1 MGRADPA
8 LRKSALKLCSF
19 MPNVHFPCI
28 TIIVN
33 LISFGLQHKDL
44 VALLR
49 GTWLFRLHDNEK
61 DSRVCPC
68 DGKQRCIYIRCHGVT
83 GRSFASGPPSCG
95 LAVFS

>member
-28 TIIVN
+28 AIIVN

-61 DSRVCPC
+61 DSRVCLC
-68 DGKQRCIYIRCHGVT
+68 DDVYTSTFGVT
-83 GRSFASGPPSCG
+83 
-95 LAVFS
+95 V